1 MTVLENWDQWKDF
14 LADRLHQAESVGL
27 SKDTITNFA
36 TQVGDYLS
44 SKVDPKNQQERVLSD
59 LWSVADQ
66 NEQHM
71 IANLMIKLVD
81 NNGTH

>member
-1 MTVLENWDQWKDF
+1 MSVLENWDQWKDF

-27 SKDTITNFA
+27 SQDTIANFA

-44 SKVDPKNQQERVLSD
+44 TKVDPKNQQERMLSD

-66 NEQHM
+66 NEQRT